1 MNNKKLAQLIKL
13 IVEKEIKKQLPAVVQ
28 EEIKKSAPLLKES
41 LPKKKLV
48 REFEEKKYDAFEM
61 ANEVLNEERNNN
73 MGYTQSTRPQ
83 RQLSS
88 NPVLNEILNETQ
100 PFSSAQKQ
108 EAPSVLD
115 NFKQPIQ
122 ESVDKTLSFDSNM
135 AQGGVDAMRAQ
146 MAQKM
151 GYGDMSNGPSK
162 QGLGV
167 STGLPGLDRIL
178 NRDNSE
184 LVKRFK
190 K

>member
-1 MNNKKLAQLIKL
+1 MDTKKLAQLVKL
-13 IVEKEIKKQLPAVVQ
+13 VVEKEIKRQLPKLVS
-28 EEIKKSAPLLKES
+28 EEVKKSLSLLNETTT
-41 LPKKKLV
+41 KKV
-48 REFEEKKYDAFEM
+48 DSNEYDAFEM
-61 ANEVLNEERNNN
+61 ANKVLSEERENNVEEVKVPSFIEN
-73 MGYTQSTRPQ
+73 R
-83 RQLSS
+83 RLSN
-88 NPVLNEILNETQ
+88 NPVLNEVLQQTQ
-100 PFSSAQKQ
+100 PFSSAQHQ

-135 AQGGVDAMRAQ
+135 AQGGVDVMRAQ

-151 GYGDMSNGPSK
+151 GYGDINRGASK

>member
-1 MNNKKLAQLIKL
+1 MDTKKLAQLVKL
-13 IVEKEIKKQLPAVVQ
+13 VVEKEIKRQLPKLVS
-28 EEIKKSAPLLKES
+28 EEVKKSLSLLNETTT
-41 LPKKKLV
+41 KKV
-48 REFEEKKYDAFEM
+48 DSNEYDAFEM
-61 ANEVLNEERNNN
+61 ANKVLNEERENNVEEVKVPSFIEN
-73 MGYTQSTRPQ
+73 R
-83 RQLSS
+83 RLSN
-88 NPVLNEILNETQ
+88 NPVLNEVLQQTQ
-100 PFSSAQKQ
+100 PFSSAQHQ

-115 NFKQPIQ
+115 NFKQPIE

-135 AQGGVDAMRAQ
+135 AQGGVDVMRAQ

-151 GYGDMSNGPSK
+151 GYGDMNRGASK

>member
-1 MNNKKLAQLIKL
+1 MDTKKLAQLVKL
-13 IVEKEIKKQLPAVVQ
+13 VVEKEIKRQLPKLVS
-28 EEIKKSAPLLKES
+28 EEVKKSLSLLNETTT
-41 LPKKKLV
+41 KKV
-48 REFEEKKYDAFEM
+48 DSNEYDAFEM
-61 ANEVLNEERNNN
+61 ANKVLSEERENNVEEVKVPSFIEN
-73 MGYTQSTRPQ
+73 R
-83 RQLSS
+83 RLSN
-88 NPVLNEILNETQ
+88 NPVLNEVLQQTQ
-100 PFSSAQKQ
+100 PFSSTQQQ

-135 AQGGVDAMRAQ
+135 AQGGVDVMRAQ

-151 GYGDMSNGPSK
+151 GYGDINRGASK

>member
-1 MNNKKLAQLIKL
+1 MDNKKLAQLVKL
-13 IVEKEIKKQLPAVVQ
+13 VVEKEIKRQLPKLVS
-28 EEIKKSAPLLKES
+28 EEVKKSLSLLNETTT
-41 LPKKKLV
+41 KKV
-48 REFEEKKYDAFEM
+48 DSNEYDAFEM
-61 ANEVLNEERNNN
+61 ANKVLNEERESNVEEVKVPSFIEN
-73 MGYTQSTRPQ
+73 R
-83 RQLSS
+83 RLSN
-88 NPVLNEILNETQ
+88 NPVLNEVLQQTQ
-100 PFSSAQKQ
+100 PFSSAQQQ

-135 AQGGVDAMRAQ
+135 AQGGVDVMRAQ

-151 GYGDMSNGPSK
+151 GYGDMNRGPSK